1 MTIQYNTIQYNKDY
15 LLIFKNG
22 KFYNVYND
30 DAFIFHY
37 LFNYKILKDDKS
49 GFPETGLVKVI
60 NTLDNEKINYQIIY
74 KDRNPIVKKFD
85 KLNNYHKV
93 LGKAIEY
100 LELTDKIEIIKKK
113 IDEIEDYKVLERLI
127 EVINNELQRR

>member
-1 MTIQYNTIQYNKDY
+1 MNDNTIQYNKDY

-93 LGKAIEY
+93 LGKPIEY
-100 LELTDKIEIIKKK
+100 LELADKVEIIKKK
-113 IDEIEDYKVLERLI
+113 IDEIEDYKLLERLI
-127 EVINNELQRR
+127 EVINNEL

>member
-1 MTIQYNTIQYNKDY
+1 MTIQYNKDY

-60 NTLDNEKINYQIIY
+60 NTLGNEKINYQIIY

-100 LELTDKIEIIKKK
+100 LELTDKVEIIKKK
-113 IDEIEDYKVLERLI
+113 IDEIEDYKLLERLI
-127 EVINNELQRR
+127 EVINNELQGR